1 MLDVETGAMM
11 EVWADVYAATGKQQH
26 LELMNRYTRHRLFE
40 PLLRGE
46 DILTNMH
53 AIYPLPDRPDMVAF
67 LDGYRTVNQERGFR
81 FVPLYEIEDQAYTVY
96 FPIR

>member
-1 MLDVETGAMM
+1 M

-40 PLLRGE
+40 PHLCGE

-53 AIYPLPDRPDMVAF
+53 AIYPLPDRRAVREF
-67 LDGYRTVNQERGFR
+67 LVR
-81 FVPLYEIEDQAYTVY
+81 FLWRMRA
-96 FPIR
+96 